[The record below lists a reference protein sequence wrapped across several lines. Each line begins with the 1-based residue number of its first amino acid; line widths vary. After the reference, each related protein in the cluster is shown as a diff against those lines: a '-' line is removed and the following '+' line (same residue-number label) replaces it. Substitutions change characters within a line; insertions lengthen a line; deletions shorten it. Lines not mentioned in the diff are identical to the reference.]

1 MGIINSMAAQATTS
15 TSQKPAAFGL
25 KGNLLTLTV
34 MHLFQTE
41 PQAIRQQLASTVAA
55 TPKFFTNMPIVID
68 LQHLATHEHPI
79 DFLAISTLLREHG
92 LIPVGVSNGTAE
104 QLQAAYLA
112 GLGTLSQIKREIPTT
127 PSTHQDDHALSS
139 PTRSRQDANK
149 TQSGTAHSPGDEHA
163 HSSQPSRT
171 DAHNHSSKGNTASSS
186 EPHKSTQSSIKA
198 TQSVDQAPSRSKV
211 IVNPVRSG
219 QQVYAKGGDLIVLAA
234 VSAGAEILADGNIH
248 VYGTL
253 RGRALAGVQGDTSA
267 RIFCNGLQAELIS
280 IAGHYKLQ
288 DSIDAPSHTL
298 PVQVYLENDLLS
310 ITLL

>member
-1 MGIINSMAAQATTS
+1 MGIINSMAAQATTAK
-15 TSQKPAAFGL
+15 SQKQAAFGL

-34 MHLFQTE
+34 IHLFQTE

-68 LQHLATHEHPI
+68 LQHLATHEQPI

-92 LIPVGVSNGTAE
+92 LIPVGVSNGNAA

-112 GLGTLSQIKREIPTT
+112 GLGTLSQIKREIPST
-127 PSTHQDDHALSS
+127 PSTQQDNNTLPSS
-139 PTRSRQDANK
+139 TRSP
-149 TQSGTAHSPGDEHA
+149 SDEHA
-163 HSSQPSRT
+163 NSSQPSRT
-171 DAHNHSSKGNTASSS
+171 DELNQGSKGNTASATG
-186 EPHKSTQSSIKA
+186 EQRKSTRSSTKA
-198 TQSVDQAPSRSKV
+198 SPSVDQAPSRSKV
-211 IVNPVRSG
+211 IVNPIRSG

-234 VSAGAEILADGNIH
+234 VSAGAEILADGHIH

-288 DSIDAPSHTL
+288 DNIDTPSHTL